1 MHGQALRRAG
11 FAEAGHPGDGPSGS
25 GRGSSSRR
33 SGDQARRPRLRCFG
47 RADPGQQ
54 GGSGDGTHAAARR
67 KPPKSLKVGR
77 CKVYDLIR
85 SGELESIK
93 IGRLRR
99 IPVDSLRRF
108 AQRLLA
114 EGLE

>member
-1 MHGQALRRAG
+1 MERTLLT
-11 FAEAGHPGDGPSGS
+11 AEE
-25 GRGSSSRR
+25 
-33 SGDQARRPRLRCFG
+33 
-47 RADPGQQ
+47 
-54 GGSGDGTHAAARR
+54 AAE
-67 KPPKSLKVGR
+67 SLKVGR

>member
-1 MHGQALRRAG
+1 MDRVLMT
-11 FAEAGHPGDGPSGS
+11 AEEA
-25 GRGSSSRR
+25 
-33 SGDQARRPRLRCFG
+33 
-47 RADPGQQ
+47 ADC
-54 GGSGDGTHAAARR
+54 
-67 KPPKSLKVGR
+67 LKVGR

-85 SGELESIK
+85 TGELESIK

-108 AQRLLA
+108 AQRLLM

>member
-1 MHGQALRRAG
+1 MGVGPA
-11 FAEAGHPGDGPSGS
+11 GDGHESGFGAS
-25 GRGSSSRR
+25 GLLT
-33 SGDQARRPRLRCFG
+33 AEE
-47 RADPGQQ
+47 
-54 GGSGDGTHAAARR
+54 AAE
-67 KPPKSLKVGR
+67 SLKVGR

-108 AQRLLA
+108 AQRMLA